1 MFKILIL
8 QCYDNISDDQ
18 TEYQILDRLSFTHFL
33 GISGSGD
40 VPEAKTIWRFRDNLI
55 KVQLAEKLFEV
66 FGDYLEEANLIAYK
80 GKLLDASFINAP
92 IQGNTKAKNKTVKA
106 GDAPTNWKN
115 DSNKLRQKDLDATW
129 TKKGKQ
135 SYYAYKTHIKV
146 DKVSKLIIK
155 GEVSTASV
163 HDSQLLEVF
172 D

>member
-1 MFKILIL
+1 M
-8 QCYDNISDDQ
+8 
-18 TEYQILDRLSFTHFL
+18 
-33 GISGSGD
+33 
-40 VPEAKTIWRFRDNLI
+40 
-55 KVQLAEKLFEV
+55 QLAKKLFEV
-66 FGDYLEEANLIAYK
+66 FGDYLEEANLITHK

-106 GDAPTNWKN
+106 GDIPENWQN

-163 HDSQLLEVF
+163 HDSQLLESLLDNSDSDQSLWADSDYIGQDQEKALDNDHIINQVIRGLSLKSIGL
-172 D
+172 